1 MIVSVFED
9 IKHTENPSKVNVDS
23 VLNLIKT
30 GGKKKDDILSLR
42 EIYKTD
48 KSEYKKKK
56 TFLPLILFNGY
67 FTKRNKESLQ
77 LGSGLAVLDFDGV
90 EDLEALKNNLK
101 NDPYIYAFFLS
112 PSGDGIKALMK
123 IPVVRNDSDFKERFA
138 AIEKRYPTLDK
149 SGKDIP
155 RACFFSYDPNLYVNK
170 GAITFQEKVVEEKR
184 INTKNSYTDYAKVNI
199 ALNKIRASVEGEQ
212 HNVLLKMSILMGGY
226 IATKKVDENEA
237 IRLLEQEF
245 SSKNPDGH
253 YDYSKTIRDGI
264 AEGKKKP
271 IRELDALE
279 KYEVGKGKC
288 YFSLFDV
295 RAEFE
300 EVYLNGYEKGVEL
313 GWQGSKDFLTIK
325 LGTTSYWY
333 GKPFV
338 GKSQVINEV
347 LVNLSRF
354 YGWKHAILSPETGT
368 AAEIYAELSS
378 MYMGKSFHGDFKMNE
393 AEKKEAMDFVEKHFL
408 VIDPSDKGLDVN
420 DVFDQ
425 VDAAEREYNVKIHTV
440 LIDPWNELTIDLN
453 SFGGREDKYL
463 EHMLTKLRQNAQSRN
478 RHVMLVNHVRDQVL
492 KNTNRDKSDNQMYYD
507 VPTPRDLAGGQLW
520 YRKGMLMICVDRP
533 VDIKGVPLK
542 DENGIRYEENE
553 THLYIQKAKPKGTS
567 RIGRIKLFYDWR
579 TNRYYEEHPVNGKM
593 YAKVPKEYDKQEQII
608 KNDEESEEPPF

>member
-1 MIVSVFED
+1 
-9 IKHTENPSKVNVDS
+9 
-23 VLNLIKT
+23 
-30 GGKKKDDILSLR
+30 
-42 EIYKTD
+42 
-48 KSEYKKKK
+48 
-56 TFLPLILFNGY
+56 
-67 FTKRNKESLQ
+67 
-77 LGSGLAVLDFDGV
+77 
-90 EDLEALKNNLK
+90 
-101 NDPYIYAFFLS
+101 
-112 PSGDGIKALMK
+112 MK

-393 AEKKEAMDFVEKHFL
+393 AEKKEAMDFVEN
-408 VIDPSDKGLDVN
+408 IS
-420 DVFDQ
+420 
-425 VDAAEREYNVKIHTV
+425 
-440 LIDPWNELTIDLN
+440 
-453 SFGGREDKYL
+453 
-463 EHMLTKLRQNAQSRN
+463 
-478 RHVMLVNHVRDQVL
+478 
-492 KNTNRDKSDNQMYYD
+492 
-507 VPTPRDLAGGQLW
+507 
-520 YRKGMLMICVDRP
+520 
-533 VDIKGVPLK
+533 
-542 DENGIRYEENE
+542 
-553 THLYIQKAKPKGTS
+553 
-567 RIGRIKLFYDWR
+567 
-579 TNRYYEEHPVNGKM
+579 
-593 YAKVPKEYDKQEQII
+593 
-608 KNDEESEEPPF
+608 